1 MIILLK
7 ENLLNKKN
15 QIKLS
20 KYYNIENTKTLKKKN
35 FQKVIAIFTK
45 LKSKIEIKDINRY
58 PNLKFILSPTTGL
71 NHIDEKILNR
81 KNIKVINLNLFKKK
95 ISKITSTSE
104 YAITLILTAARR
116 LLEQSYFSKKNI
128 FDRYKYQTYQFKNQT
143 VGIIG
148 KGRIG
153 KFVSKKL
160 KYLGFNVI
168 SFDQNT
174 TNKNTLKYLLNNSNI
189 ISIHINYSKENENFF
204 NESIFKHLKN
214 KPILINTSRG
224 ELINENDLIKYLS
237 KGVISSAYLD
247 VIKNEQKEFKLKK
260 SQLFKLNKKDKIFLL
275 PHLGGST
282 IDAMI
287 DTENLLIDYFIK
299 NYV

>member
-71 NHIDEKILNR
+71 NHIDEKILNH
-81 KNIKVINLNLFKKK
+81 KNIKKINLNLFKKK
-95 ISKITSTSE
+95 ISKFTSTSE

>member
-20 KYYNIENTKTLKKKN
+20 KYYNIENTKTLKKN

-116 LLEQSYFSKKNI
+116 LLEQSYFSKKYI
-128 FDRYKYQTYQFKNQT
+128 
-143 VGIIG
+143 
-148 KGRIG
+148 
-153 KFVSKKL
+153 
-160 KYLGFNVI
+160 
-168 SFDQNT
+168 
-174 TNKNTLKYLLNNSNI
+174 
-189 ISIHINYSKENENFF
+189 
-204 NESIFKHLKN
+204 
-214 KPILINTSRG
+214 
-224 ELINENDLIKYLS
+224 
-237 KGVISSAYLD
+237 
-247 VIKNEQKEFKLKK
+247 
-260 SQLFKLNKKDKIFLL
+260 
-275 PHLGGST
+275 
-282 IDAMI
+282 
-287 DTENLLIDYFIK
+287 
-299 NYV
+299 

>member
-160 KYLGFNVI
+160 KYLGF
-168 SFDQNT
+168 
-174 TNKNTLKYLLNNSNI
+174 L
-189 ISIHINYSKENENFF
+189 FF
-204 NESIFKHLKN
+204 
-214 KPILINTSRG
+214 
-224 ELINENDLIKYLS
+224 
-237 KGVISSAYLD
+237 
-247 VIKNEQKEFKLKK
+247 
-260 SQLFKLNKKDKIFLL
+260 IFLK
-275 PHLGGST
+275 
-282 IDAMI
+282 
-287 DTENLLIDYFIK
+287 FI
-299 NYV
+299 

>member
-35 FQKVIAIFTK
+35 FQKEFKIFTK

-71 NHIDEKILNR
+71 NHIDEKILNL
-81 KNIKVINLNLFKKK
+81 KKIKVINLNLFKKK

-189 ISIHINYSKENENFF
+189 ISI
-204 NESIFKHLKN
+204 
-214 KPILINTSRG
+214 ILI
-224 ELINENDLIKYLS
+224 I
-237 KGVISSAYLD
+237 
-247 VIKNEQKEFKLKK
+247 QKKM
-260 SQLFKLNKKDKIFLL
+260 KIFL
-275 PHLGGST
+275 
-282 IDAMI
+282 M
-287 DTENLLIDYFIK
+287 NLFI
-299 NYV
+299 NI